1 MQEPDHQKST
11 VASET
16 AYTQFIDSTSRRD
29 NRGDVKSAASERS
42 SHAALTWEDPRIHL
56 ASPHGGGTSN
66 KSGMTKPITAAD
78 DTESISSHFSLGGST
93 TDGIDVLKGA
103 LGKPNNLL
111 DWAHLI
117 AARIVTS
124 VVYKRLMLVLIL
136 VTSLLLALRTVDMIR
151 DSSDDAIEVM
161 NRILHVLLVLFTIE
175 VLLAVVC
182 FKNLFLPT
190 GWLLS
195 DIFIVCLVWWT
206 NDLTFLVLRSFRL
219 LRALRKA
226 SCVPS
231 LQWAVRAILHVLPRL
246 SAVILVLLPLMLSI
260 FAILFTNLYQE
271 GEFYTSSTYTD
282 DAGGTQ
288 NFLTVTNYFG
298 RLDVSALTLF
308 QIMTGGL
315 NWAEVC
321 EALMAHY
328 PLAWLPMVAFV
339 IISMFFA
346 MTLVIALMCDAV
358 STVQR
363 DRMRKTLESSTIQ
376 FQHPNKKMNVPSNS
390 SDAAE
395 YEEPAPTTFQKQD
408 RQRLEQKV
416 DELTQTVET
425 LLRMQVELQKSIEV
439 LTIQQQENA
448 VVKQAVPPI
457 TQFQPLRHFTSLRNA
472 TSGSSASYSTALV
485 PTIPTATTVP
495 SDEH

>member
-1 MQEPDHQKST
+1 MSST
-11 VASET
+11 VSET
-16 AYTQFIDSTSRRD
+16 AYSQFIDPASRTHH
-29 NRGDVKSAASERS
+29 GGVAKSAAVSRLS
-42 SHAALTWEDPRIHL
+42 DTPPTWDDLKIQP
-56 ASPHGGGTSN
+56 ASPCQVGASHRSVQ
-66 KSGMTKPITAAD
+66 MTNPITTAD

-103 LGKPNNLL
+103 LGKPNNLF

-124 VVYKRLMLVLIL
+124 VLYKRIMLVLIF
-136 VTSLLLALRTVDMIR
+136 VTSLLLALRTVDSIR
-151 DSSDDAIEVM
+151 DSSDDAVQFM
-161 NRILHVLLVLFTIE
+161 NQMLHVLLVLFTIE

-182 FKNLFLPT
+182 FKDLFLPT

-206 NDLTFLVLRSFRL
+206 NDSTFLVLRSFRL
-219 LRALRKA
+219 IRALRKA
-226 SCVPS
+226 SGVPS

-246 SAVILVLLPLMLSI
+246 SAVILLLLPLMLSI

-271 GEFYTSSTYTD
+271 GEFYTSNTYTD
-282 DAGGTQ
+282 DVGVTQ

-298 RLDVSALTLF
+298 RLDVSVLTLF

-339 IISMFFA
+339 VISMFFA
-346 MTLVIALMCDAV
+346 MTLIVALMCDAV

-363 DRMRKTLESSTIQ
+363 DRMRKTLEPATTIQ
-376 FQHPNKKMNVPSNS
+376 FRHPNKKMNVPSNS
-390 SDAAE
+390 TDAAE
-395 YEEPAPTTFQKQD
+395 YVEPIPNTVQMHD
-408 RQRLEQKV
+408 HQRLEQKV
-416 DELTQTVET
+416 DELTNTVEA
-425 LLRMQVELQKSIEV
+425 LLRIQIELQKSIHA
-439 LTIQQQENA
+439 LTVHQQECI
-448 VVKQAVPPI
+448 VEKQTVQPVP
-457 TQFQPLRHFTSLRNA
+457 QFQPLRHFTSLRNA